1 MPFVAA
7 ETAALAERTL
17 GHLDPARVAADPA
30 AASDAARLV
39 ELAARDASVRAA
51 VATDPRGFVPALAA
65 ALRAAADEEVKNLDA
80 ADASLHPS
88 RPSAFAPVARALRNV
103 CAGEPGACAEAVAR
117 GVPAALADAAAAL
130 ADALERDASSK
141 VSAPSSPPPPG
152 SGNSGGSGDPL
163 PVRLKVA
170 LQCAANLAA
179 GGGDPAVAEAVREA
193 TFPRA
198 AAAVARLRGAAAGE
212 THPPL
217 CALARALVKAECE
230 EDDARSSLSRR
241 GGEKNVPPTN
251 GERTADVLLPTPLEG
266 VFGFEACA
274 SVWRPMLAA
283 AADDGEPDGAG
294 GGAWLSE
301 LVRASCVCVGGGPK
315 RRCPGALPA
324 LCRGVAPDAAE
335 VAKRRDERLRAK
347 LMDVVMGREA
357 GDGGEEGEEEEE
369 DREEGGER
377 KGILGAGKRKKKWT
391 EISASSDG
399 LREKFSREQ
408 ATLLALAREA
418 AEATPEAN
426 ASDGS
431 GSFEDPGGP
440 RLVFPEATLAY
451 VLDLTSRA
459 AAAVAREAEE
469 ASAEDVRTTFEPTFE
484 PNAPDPR
491 ATSAPD
497 PRATSAPDPRATTPS
512 LPPGAVAR
520 AVLESALAL
529 LRSLT
534 EREVP
539 PALMRTDR
547 DIVQT
552 LCAMGMPRLLLALT
566 ASLPPPRGAGRTS
579 DAAGPS
585 AAPALDP
592 AVAAPAALR
601 EGHPPYPRA
610 RPWPGYRVAT
620 LAPLANAM
628 FGRPSVCDQTF
639 ELGGVAMILAATRGE
654 DGDEYLREYALWAT
668 RNVCAGSDEAR
679 AEIEAMHPK
688 EAADSQA
695 LAAKGIGVR
704 VDPETGKVRVGPVA
718 RGGDA
723 GSTTGGGGEEGMND
737 GANGTNGAAGEG
749 GASASGPSAAKA
761 SARVKQHRLILSG
774 GGDRARTPAGRAV
787 QAALEAGLEPN
798 AEGEDEEAFEPP
810 SNWKVADLS

>member
-17 GHLDPARVAADPA
+17 GHLDPARVASDPA

-65 ALRAAADEEVKNLDA
+65 ALRAAADEEVKHLAA

-141 VSAPSSPPPPG
+141 VSAPSPPPPPG
-152 SGNSGGSGDPL
+152 SGKSGGSGDPL

-230 EDDARSSLSRR
+230 EDDARSSSLSRR

-301 LVRASCVCVGGGPK
+301 LVRASCVGGGPK

-347 LMDVVMGREA
+347 LMDVVLGHNKA
-357 GDGGEEGEEEEE
+357 GDGGEEGGEEE
-369 DREEGGER
+369 GKR
-377 KGILGAGKRKKKWT
+377 KGILGAGKKKWT

-459 AAAVAREAEE
+459 AAAVREAEE
-469 ASAEDVRTTFEPTFE
+469 ASVEDVRTTFEPTFE

-497 PRATSAPDPRATTPS
+497 PHATSAPDPHATSAPDPRATTPS

-539 PALMRTDR
+539 PALMQTDR
-547 DIVQT
+547 DVVAR

-592 AVAAPAALR
+592 AVATPAALR

-704 VDPETGKVRVGPVA
+704 VDPETGKVRVGPVV
-718 RGGDA
+718 RGKDA
-723 GSTTGGGGEEGMND
+723 GSTTGGGGEEGMDN

-761 SARVKQHRLILSG
+761 PARVNKHRLILSG

>member
-51 VATDPRGFVPALAA
+51 VATDPHGFVPALAA
-65 ALRAAADEEVKNLDA
+65 ALRAAADEEVKHLDA

-141 VSAPSSPPPPG
+141 VSPPSSPPPPG

-179 GGGDPAVAEAVREA
+179 GGGDPAVAGAVREA

-230 EDDARSSLSRR
+230 EDDARSSSLSRR

-251 GERTADVLLPTPLEG
+251 GERTADVLSTPLEG

-301 LVRASCVCVGGGPK
+301 LVRASCVVGGGPK

-347 LMDVVMGREA
+347 LMDVVLGRNKA

-369 DREEGGER
+369 EGEEEGGKR
-377 KGILGAGKRKKKWT
+377 RGIWGGGKKKWT

-399 LREKFSREQ
+399 FREKFSREQ

-431 GSFEDPGGP
+431 GSGSFEDPGGG

-459 AAAVAREAEE
+459 AAAVREAEE

-497 PRATSAPDPRATTPS
+497 PRATSAPDPRTTTPS

-547 DIVQT
+547 DVVQT

-585 AAPALDP
+585 AAPAPDP
-592 AVAAPAALR
+592 AVATPAALR

-723 GSTTGGGGEEGMND
+723 GSTTGGGGEEGMNN

-749 GASASGPSAAKA
+749 GASASGPSAAP
-761 SARVKQHRLILSG
+761 ARVKQHRLILSG